1 MKKARWNF
9 LARKIKKQSH
19 IRVQEFYGIVLRS
32 MDYITKDVASTQI
45 ASAKKSG
52 YEIPTI
58 PKGKRLKPPKKPFP
72 NEEVNDTQVPEK
84 T

>member
-1 MKKARWNF
+1 
-9 LARKIKKQSH
+9 
-19 IRVQEFYGIVLRS
+19 